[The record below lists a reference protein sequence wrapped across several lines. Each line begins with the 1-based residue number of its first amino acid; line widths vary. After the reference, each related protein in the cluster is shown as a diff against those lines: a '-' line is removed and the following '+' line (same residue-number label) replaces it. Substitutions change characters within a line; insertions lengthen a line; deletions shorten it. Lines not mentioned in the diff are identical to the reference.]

1 MINLI
6 KICFKTIMIPGDPT
20 SGEHGEGEQERHH
33 GAVRPD
39 QEVRGGGQD

>member
-1 MINLI
+1 
-6 KICFKTIMIPGDPT
+6 MIPGDPT